1 MSWQLPVA
9 LAAVLATGASSAT
22 PRWSVGEL
30 KVLRSLWIGMLPSA
44 PADASNRY
52 ADDPAAAA
60 LGRSLF
66 SDTRLSANNRVSC
79 ATCHK
84 PSHCFTDSLPT
95 GRGVGVGNRRTMPIA
110 QAVYSPW
117 QFWDGRADSLW
128 SQAMGPVENP
138 LEHGSTRMEVAR
150 VLATN
155 YRRPYER
162 VFGPLP
168 SLSDSQ
174 RFPRRASPMGDGAA
188 KIAWAGMALADRHVI
203 DRVYANFGK
212 SIEAF
217 ERTLKV
223 GPTRFDRYVAGALGG
238 QVRHT
243 SLSSTEIAGLRL
255 FIGKGQCV
263 TCHNGSMFSNAGF
276 ANTGVPARR
285 GSLLDTGR
293 FDGARKAV
301 ADPFNCK
308 GVFSDDGGHHCD
320 ELEFMVLDQP
330 SQVRAFKVPSL
341 RGVGQRAPYM
351 HAGQFASLTQVINHY
366 DRAPKAPR
374 GTSELKPLRLT
385 ALERRDLSAF
395 LMTLDDPATPGT
407 KTHKGGSLE
416 R

>member
-1 MSWQLPVA
+1 MSWQLAVVLA
-9 LAAVLATGASSAT
+9 VVLAAGPSSAA
-22 PRWSVGEL
+22 PSWSADEL
-30 KVLRSLWIGMLPSA
+30 KLLRSLWIGTLPSA
-44 PADASNRY
+44 PANPSNRY

-66 SDTRLSANNRVSC
+66 SDTRLSTNNRVSC

-84 PSHCFTDSLPT
+84 PSHGFTDNLPT
-95 GRGVGVGNRRTMPIA
+95 GRGVGIGTRRTMPIA

-128 SQAMGPVENP
+128 AQALGPVENP

-150 VLATN
+150 VLATH

-168 SLSDSQ
+168 NLSDSH
-174 RFPRRASPMGDGAA
+174 RFPMRAGPIRDAPA
-188 KIAWAGMALADRHVI
+188 KRAWAGMALADRHAI
-203 DRVYANFGK
+203 NRVYANFGK

-223 GPTRFDRYVAGALGG
+223 RATRFDGYVTGILEAP
-238 QVRHT
+238 VRHT
-243 SLSSTEIAGLRL
+243 SLSSSEIAGLRL

-263 TCHNGSMFSNAGF
+263 TCHNGPMLSNAGF
-276 ANTGVPARR
+276 ANTGVPARP
-285 GSLLDTGR
+285 GSRLDTGR
-293 FDGARKAV
+293 IDGARKAV
-301 ADPFNCK
+301 ANPFNCK
-308 GVFSDDGGHHCD
+308 GAYSDAGGRNCD

-341 RGVGQRAPYM
+341 RGVSQRSPYM

-366 DRAPKAPR
+366 DTAPKAPR
-374 GTSELKPLRLT
+374 GTSELKPLHLT
-385 ALERRDLSAF
+385 ALERRELSAF
-395 LMTLDDPATPGT
+395 LMTLDDQSAAGT
-407 KTHKGGSLE
+407 NAHKGGSLE

>member
-9 LAAVLATGASSAT
+9 LAAVLATGSSSAA
-22 PRWSVGEL
+22 PLWSVSEL
-30 KVLRSLWIGMLPSA
+30 KVLRSLWIGTLP
-44 PADASNRY
+44 PTPVNPSNRY

-60 LGRSLF
+60 LGRALF
-66 SDTRLSANNRVSC
+66 SDTRLSTNNRVSC

-84 PSHCFTDSLPT
+84 ASHGFTDSLPT
-95 GRGVGVGNRRTMPIA
+95 GRGVGIGTRRTMPIA

-128 SQAMGPVENP
+128 AQALGPVENP

-150 VLATN
+150 VLATR

-168 SLSDSQ
+168 NLSESH
-174 RFPRRASPMGDGAA
+174 RFPRRAGPMGDGAA
-188 KIAWAGMALADRHVI
+188 TMAWAGMAPADRQLI
-203 DRVYANFGK
+203 NRIYANFGK

-223 GPTRFDRYVAGALGG
+223 RSTRFDGYAAGVLGASVRYSSL
-238 QVRHT
+238 T
-243 SLSSTEIAGLRL
+243 SSEIAGLRL
-255 FIGKGQCV
+255 FIGKGQCI
-263 TCHNGSMFSNAGF
+263 TCHNGPMFSNAGF

-285 GSLLDTGR
+285 GSQLDNGR
-293 FDGARKAV
+293 IDGARKAV
-301 ADPFNCK
+301 TDPFNCK
-308 GVFSDDGGHHCD
+308 GPYSDAGGRQCD
-320 ELEFMVLDQP
+320 ELEFMVLNQP

-351 HAGQFASLTQVINHY
+351 HAGQFPSLTQVINHY
-366 DRAPKAPR
+366 DRAPNAPR

-395 LMTLDDPATPGT
+395 LMTLDDQSATEI
-407 KTHKGGSLE
+407 KTHKGGSLD